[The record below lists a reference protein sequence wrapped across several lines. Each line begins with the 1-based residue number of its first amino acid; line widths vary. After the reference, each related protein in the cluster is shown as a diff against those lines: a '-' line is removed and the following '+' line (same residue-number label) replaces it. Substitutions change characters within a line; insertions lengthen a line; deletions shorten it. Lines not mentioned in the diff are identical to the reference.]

1 MSPHSYT
8 LSWFRA
14 NQSLLFLL
22 NAASSSGHYCV
33 NLLDASQIDRQSKHT
48 ADEILSVDSN
58 MRKKK
63 KVLNKLHKQFGHASA
78 DWLSKLLKSSGTTNL
93 ETIKLLEN

>member
-48 ADEILSVDSN
+48 ADEILSVNSN

-63 KVLNKLHKQFGHASA
+63 KVLNKLHKQFG
-78 DWLSKLLKSSGTTNL
+78 KLLKSSGTTNL